1 MKFIFFLSFTLLYSL
16 KSFAQQVPVYLY
28 FASHNETTDQN
39 FHGLDYSNPADYTI
53 MRGYI
58 QEVCD
63 TLLHYGM
70 AYDMMLESNFILG
83 CLKNENAATN
93 PNDLIEWVSQQPGFS
108 VQPHNHFKPFGMG
121 ANPYNY
127 ADLVYLL
134 DSCGVDSAYVMGG
147 FIWRNFTAPV
157 AVNEDWTPWQTA
169 QPGYSFPSVRWR
181 PSLLWGGGSPN
192 HIDDYNAYGIWKPKA
207 ATSTQFGE
215 HDPSKTLIN
224 FGGGCGEDFVLW
236 DTVNETMLA
245 YRILNFADSVQA
257 HYADNSAAFF
267 NMKVMMN
274 FRHFTSPG
282 FAQKLGKV
290 LQLIQPYLSNG
301 RIKSAGIIQT
311 WQDWQ
316 SLHPDA
322 DDFFNLQCAASV
334 TISSK
339 KPLFLSSGTQD
350 PFSEIRIYP
359 NPVADILQI
368 SEISGKIQ
376 AYNLYG
382 ESMLVHQVA
391 ENQISVA
398 EWPNGVYFLHIGKYL
413 LKIMVLR

>member
-1 MKFIFFLSFTLLYSL
+1 MKVIFILLLTLLGSL
-16 KSFAQQVPVYLY
+16 QSTAQQVPVYLY

-39 FHGLDYSNPADYTI
+39 FHGLNYADPSDYAT

-58 QEVCD
+58 QQVCD

-93 PNDLIEWVSQQPGFS
+93 PGDLIEWVSQQPGFS

-127 ADLVYLL
+127 ADLVHLL

-147 FIWRNFTAPV
+147 FIWRSFTNPV
-157 AVNEDWTPWQTA
+157 AVNEDWTPWQTP
-169 QPGYSFPSVRWR
+169 QPGFSFPGFRWR

-215 HDPSKTLIN
+215 HDPSKTLVN
-224 FGGGCGEDFVLW
+224 FGGGCGEEFVLW

-245 YRILNFADSVQA
+245 YRILNFADSVQT
-257 HYADNSAAFF
+257 HYSDNPATFF

-274 FRHFTSPG
+274 FRHFSSPG
-282 FAQKLGKV
+282 FAQKLGKL
-290 LQLIQPYLSNG
+290 LQLIQPYLHNG
-301 RIKSAGIIQT
+301 KIEVAGIIQT
-311 WQDWQ
+311 WQAWQ
-316 SLHPDA
+316 SLHPAA
-322 DDFFNLQCAASV
+322 DEFFNLECAESV

-339 KPLFLSSGTQD
+339 KPLFLSSGTQE
-350 PFSEIRIYP
+350 PWTKLTVSP

-368 SEISGKIQ
+368 SENPEPVQ

-382 ESMLVHQVA
+382 EMMPVNQTA
-391 ENQISVA
+391 ANQISVA
-398 EWPNGVYFLHIGKYL
+398 EWPNGVYFLRIGRSL
-413 LKIMVLR
+413 CKIIVQH